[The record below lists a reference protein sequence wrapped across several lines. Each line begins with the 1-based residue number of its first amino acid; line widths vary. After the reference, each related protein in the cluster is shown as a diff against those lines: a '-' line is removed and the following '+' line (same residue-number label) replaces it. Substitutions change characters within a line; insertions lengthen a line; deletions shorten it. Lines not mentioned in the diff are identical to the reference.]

1 MIDEPKKSEE
11 EIRALKNLATV
22 VYLLQTATIPLVV
35 TYFIAPLLV
44 YWQRKRAKGTWLE
57 SHFRWQ
63 INTFWFGLAGFSIGV
78 LTLSAIVQVG
88 SIILAATLLWSVY
101 RIGQGWTRLSRGQA
115 MFAVT
120 GPDKAS

>member
-1 MIDEPKKSEE
+1 MINEMQKTKE
-11 EIRALKNLATV
+11 EIKALKNLVTV
-22 VYLLQTATIPLVV
+22 AYLLQTATIPLVV
-35 TYFIAPLLV
+35 TYFVAPLLI

-63 INTFWFGLAGFSIGV
+63 INTFWFGLAGFAIGV
-78 LTLSAIVQVG
+78 LALSVFVQVG

-101 RIGQGWTRLSRGQA
+101 RIGQGWTRLSRGQE

-120 GPDKAS
+120 GTDKAA